1 MQKCTAAPQN
11 TRSKGLHQTDEPRR
25 KACNFVEENRGA
37 LGPFGVRLAF
47 TTRCANPRSSEKG
60 PASRIRTPRSAAGKL
75 ALITLRCSTAAAATS
90 PVGTP
95 PENPDQRCEPDST
108 QRNMAS
114 SPPIEARLRKVRLA
128 LSRRA
133 EASSTR
139 RPPLSVTIEPRE
151 RARLSE
157 GESIRIALSAH
168 RMRQHATDIKELI
181 SIFPCAFCS

>member
-1 MQKCTAAPQN
+1 MVCALPLCRSAQPPPQH

-60 PASRIRTPRSAAGKL
+60 PASRIRTPRCAAGKL

-108 QRNMAS
+108 QRNIAS

-133 EASSTR
+133 ETISTR
-139 RPPLSVTIEPRE
+139 RAAFSVTIEPRE

-157 GESIRIALSAH
+157 RKSTRIALSD
-168 RMRQHATDIKELI
+168 T
-181 SIFPCAFCS
+181 